1 MQFILAKK
9 EAIHRTSERGE
20 TEKMELMDSLFKQ
33 SALAAAAT
41 RLGKAVAKAEG
52 SRLLAARRNG
62 LLEASQVKLDEA
74 REALRAGEITAGD
87 SAGKD
92 MPVFE
97 PLRKAVRK
105 FEDEVRLRTEARARQ
120 DEIAREDRTEMADA
134 ALAHR
139 VEQHK
144 DALADLRDKIVAA
157 FEANQK
163 VIAFQGGDDDQHAV
177 DFITAEFTQNF
188 EKLVER
194 YISPIPPVTAS
205 SRINALH
212 DIPVLSR

>member
-1 MQFILAKK
+1 MGLAVHLFGSK
-9 EAIHRTSERGE
+9 
-20 TEKMELMDSLFKQ
+20 TELDARKTTF
-33 SALAAAAT
+33 
-41 RLGKAVAKAEG
+41 GKAVAKAEG

-62 LLEASQVKLDEA
+62 LLETSQLKLDEA

-87 SAGKD
+87 SAGED
-92 MPVFE
+92 MPVLE
-97 PLRKAVRK
+97 PLREAVRK
-105 FEDEVRLRTEARARQ
+105 FEDEVRLRTEAKARQ
-120 DEIAREDRTEMADA
+120 DEIARVDRTEMADA

-139 VEQHK
+139 MEQHK
-144 DALADLRDKIVAA
+144 DAIADLRDKIVAA

-163 VIAFQGGDDDQHAV
+163 VIAFQGGDDDQYAV

-194 YISPIPPVTAS
+194 YVSPIPPVTAS

>member
-1 MQFILAKK
+1 MQRRQKAMD
-9 EAIHRTSERGE
+9 RTIYEEGIE
-20 TEKMELMDSLFKQ
+20 DMELRDDLFKQ
-33 SALAAAAT
+33 SGLAAAAT

-62 LLEASQVKLDEA
+62 LLEASQLKLDEA

-92 MPVFE
+92 MPVLE
-97 PLRKAVRK
+97 PLLKAVRK

-120 DEIAREDRTEMADA
+120 DEIARGDRTEMADA

-144 DALADLRDKIVAA
+144 DALADLRDKIAAA

-163 VIAFQGGDDDQHAV
+163 VIAFQSEDVDQYAV
-177 DFITAEFTQNF
+177 DFLTAEFTQNF

-194 YISPIPPVTAS
+194 YISPIPPVTVS
-205 SRINALH
+205 STTNAVH
-212 DIPVLSR
+212 GIPVLSR

>member
-9 EAIHRTSERGE
+9 GAIHRTRSRGE
-20 TEKMELMDSLFKQ
+20 NENMELMDSLFKQ
-33 SALAAAAT
+33 SGLAAAAT

-62 LLEASQVKLDEA
+62 LLEASQLKLKEA
-74 REALRAGEITAGD
+74 RKALRAGEITAGD

-92 MPVFE
+92 MPVLE
-97 PLRKAVRK
+97 PLREAVRK
-105 FEDEVRLRTEARARQ
+105 FEDEVQLRTEARARQ
-120 DEIAREDRTEMADA
+120 DEIARVDRTELAEA

-139 VEQHK
+139 AERQR
-144 DALADLRDKIVAA
+144 DAIVDLRDKIVAA

-163 VIAFQGGDDDQHAV
+163 VIAFRGEEVDQYAV
-177 DFITAEFTQNF
+177 DFVTAELTQSF
-188 EKLVER
+188 GQLLER
-194 YISPIPPVTAS
+194 YVCPIPPVTAS
-205 SRINALH
+205 SKINGLH

>member
-1 MQFILAKK
+1 
-9 EAIHRTSERGE
+9 
-20 TEKMELMDSLFKQ
+20 MELMDSLFKQ
-33 SALAAAAT
+33 STLAAAAT

-62 LLEASQVKLDEA
+62 LLEASQLKLDEA

-92 MPVFE
+92 MPVLE

-120 DEIAREDRTEMADA
+120 DEIARVDRTATADA

-139 VEQHK
+139 AEQQR
-144 DALADLRDKIVAA
+144 DAIADLKDKIVAV

-163 VIAFQGGDDDQHAV
+163 VIAFQGEDVDQYAV
-177 DFITAEFTQNF
+177 DFLTAECTQSF
-188 EKLVER
+188 EKLVEQ
-194 YISPIPPVTAS
+194 YICPIPSGPAS
-205 SRINALH
+205 SRINGLH
-212 DIPVLSR
+212 DIPVPSR